1 MSRSRE
7 RLVEA
12 AFALFDERGFEET
25 TVDDVAERAGVGRTT
40 FFRAFRSKED
50 VIFPDHAEVLG
61 TVRDRLATATDDTA
75 PVAVVEAARLV
86 LQHYLDEGE
95 RARIRYRLTRSVPA
109 LRAREIASQRQYQ
122 QAFRTFV
129 HAWLGDAPGSDLR
142 AELMA
147 NAVVTAHNHVLR
159 RWLRGR
165 IDRAAAEAEFRD
177 AMAEVL
183 RLHGTRRGP
192 GDGGDA
198 AGGEAS
204 LVVLRT
210 TRPMEELLPALR
222 EIAGHLT
229 ER

>member
-1 MSRSRE
+1 MTSSRE
-7 RLVEA
+7 RMVEA

-50 VIFPDHAEVLG
+50 VIFPDHAVVLG
-61 TVRDRLATATDDTA
+61 TVRDRLATATEATA
-75 PVAVVEAARLV
+75 PVAVAEAARLV

-95 RARIRYRLTRSVPA
+95 RARIRYRLTRSVA
-109 LRAREIASQRQYQ
+109 TLRAREIAGQRQYQ
-122 QAFRTFV
+122 QTFRTFV
-129 HAWLGDAPGSDLR
+129 HDWLGGTPATALR

-159 RWLRGR
+159 RWLRGQLGR
-165 IDRAAAEAEFRD
+165 SAAEAEFHD

-183 RLHGTRRGP
+183 RIHGS
-192 GDGGDA
+192 DA
-198 AGGEAS
+198 DRPVGAEAS

-210 TRPMEELLPALR
+210 SRPLEEMLPALR
-222 EIAGHLT
+222 EIAGVSDPLGPA
-229 ER
+229 